1 MDLISPNSARDLDEI
16 FIAKIGN
23 VLHFSWLISQ
33 TGNICVCL
41 AGYQDTRESCEGAGV
56 GVGAEAGAG
65 AGVGAEAGAG
75 AGAKKKQL
83 KQ

>member
-41 AGYQDTRESCEGAGV
+41 AGYQDTRESCEGV
-56 GVGAEAGAG
+56 GAEVGAGAEAG
-65 AGVGAEAGAG
+65 VGEGE
-75 AGAKKKQL
+75 
-83 KQ
+83 